1 MIEGDEGAMV
11 EGDAENGYTIK
22 PSADNANVEVTIP
35 DGVTAEKVTVEV
47 TADVETVTAN
57 GANVRV
63 MKGEH
68 DIAEHLDLE
77 AVTQDGV
84 INLASAQV
92 KEEVVKEALDT
103 EKGAEVDISDP
114 DSPELTTS
122 ETKPGLTYTLL
133 EGETLE
139 AMMSCA
145 DGDSKVGD
153 GTKWTPTITVKGGT
167 SGFYTIKVEK

>member
-1 MIEGDEGAMV
+1 MAIVTGDSES
-11 EGDAENGYTIK
+11 GYTVK
-22 PSADNANVEVTIP
+22 PSEGKKDVVVTIP
-35 DGVTAEKVTVEV
+35 DGVAADKVTVEV
-47 TADVETVTAN
+47 AADVETVTAN

-139 AMMSCA
+139 AMMSCT

-153 GTKWTPTITVKGGT
+153 GEKWTPEIKVKGGT